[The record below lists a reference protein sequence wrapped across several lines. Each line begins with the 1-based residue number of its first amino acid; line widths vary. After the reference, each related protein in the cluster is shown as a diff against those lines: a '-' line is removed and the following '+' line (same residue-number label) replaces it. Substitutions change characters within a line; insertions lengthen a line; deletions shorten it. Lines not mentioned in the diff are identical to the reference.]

1 MESHSQ
7 NKENIDEFR
16 KFISQQKP
24 TNTKIK
30 TQSENMEAF
39 CLTENENREV
49 SNLHPGARTEFAF
62 VQIFKKCKET

>member
-1 MESHSQ
+1 MESHNQ

-16 KFISQQKP
+16 IFISQQKP

-30 TQSENMEAF
+30 TQSDLKTWKRF

-49 SNLHPGARTEFAF
+49 SNIPEQELNLPLWKFLKN
-62 VQIFKKCKET
+62 I